1 MTRLPFGENWI
12 LDISASRWPS
22 MSPISLFEATWNI
35 FDSPSAEQP
44 ATYWLF
50 KLNATSRTSSSNW
63 RKIAFKSIKK
73 SVFFN
78 IFEFQ
83 PFFIIF
89 LEVYQI
95 QLPIIS
101 LFHPLTQKQRYYHR
115 NWISQQIFQQNDQSE
130 INAFCQFS
138 HSILKVCDQNCM
150 LTVGYP
156 KDKILSNKKY
166 KITIVS
172 KVKLII
178 SPQCSSNV

>member
-1 MTRLPFGENWI
+1 MTFHVTNLSFRSDMKYFWF
-12 LDISASRWPS
+12 
-22 MSPISLFEATWNI
+22 PISWTTSNILTIQTECHIENFIFELAKNCFQIDKKCDFWNI
-35 FDSPSAEQP
+35 FELQ
-44 ATYWLF
+44 L
-50 KLNATSRTSSSNW
+50 
-63 RKIAFKSIKK
+63 I
-73 SVFFN
+73 
-78 IFEFQ
+78 
-83 PFFIIF
+83 FFIIF